1 MAEFNP
7 NITVGETSWLV
18 EGLIPN
24 GHLCIFLAQ
33 AGVGKSLWAESL
45 AVHVS
50 SGVDFCHLKTIS
62 SDVLIIDQDTPTKVL
77 QKRLSKFFRG
87 ITNIQETPGQNKN
100 KLFFESMNGYNFSD
114 GTIFTLIKDHP
125 TAKLVIIDSLFS
137 VCGKLNPN
145 SISDLNQAL
154 VKLKNECLSE
164 DKVIIINHHISEKM
178 PDASL
183 EFLMTENP
191 HVFSM
196 GASSVIQQ
204 ADTYYVIGASA
215 ENGTTSRIYLRPIAK
230 RAPVNSTPKIF
241 RLIQP
246 EQESER
252 MEFDGEWDGVN
263 LANEERDVLMYFKA
277 NPQDT
282 KSVLDVYKDTG
293 HMHGETAIRKALQS
307 LEKKGLLV
315 LLKQRGNLFK
325 YKLP

>member
-7 NITVGETSWLV
+7 DIIAEETSWLV
-18 EGLIPN
+18 EGLVPN
-24 GHLCIFLAQ
+24 GHLCICLAQ

-45 AVHVS
+45 AVHIS
-50 SGVDFCHLKTIS
+50 SGVDFCHLKTRP

-77 QKRLSKFFRG
+77 QKRLSRFFKG
-87 ITNIQETPGQNKN
+87 VSNIQTENSNKN

-125 TAKLVIIDSLFS
+125 TAKVVIIDSLFS

-154 VKLKNECLSE
+154 VKLKNECLTE

-204 ADTYYVIGASA
+204 ADTYYIIGASA
-215 ENGTTSRIYLRPIAK
+215 ENGMTNRIYLRPIAK
-230 RAPVNSTPKIF
+230 RAPVNSIPKIF

-246 EQESER
+246 EKDSER

-263 LANEERDVLMYFKA
+263 LAGEERDVLMYFRA
-277 NPQDT
+277 NPQDA
-282 KSVLDVYKDTG
+282 KSVIDVYKDTG
-293 HMHGETAIRKALQS
+293 HVHGETAIRKALQS

-315 LLKQRGNLFK
+315 LSKQRSNLFK